1 MFLQIIIFIVGLIIL
16 FFSSDKLIEAA
27 VSLGKH
33 LNVSNVFIGLTVIAF
48 GTSLPEFFVSYMA
61 MSKGSSGISIGN
73 IIGSNIANITL
84 LIGAVGIVFPLKFN
98 DFLEAEGLKKKAIL
112 MTFFYVV
119 LILVSWDG
127 VISRFDGFVFLIFF
141 IIFLWKSFKG
151 CGIEPLE
158 EDSKQYTLFSSIRIT
173 IVSLIGLILGANI
186 MTDAAVVIATILG
199 VKDYIIGATIIAVGT
214 SLPELAASFSAIK
227 KGEFGMSLANIIGSN
242 IFNILMVLGFIS
254 VFFTIPVEIDVIKV
268 DYAIMLLTAIILITC
283 VSKKNNSISAWAI
296 YLSVIVYAGY
306 LFRLILLAIT

>member
-127 VISRFDGFVFLIFF
+127 AISRFDGFVFLIFF

-158 EDSKQYTLFSSIRIT
+158 EDAKQYTLVSSIRIT

-199 VKDYIIGATIIAVGT
+199 VKDYIIGATIVAVGT